1 MCGTADLIKVHNQGG
16 HRPRRN
22 LLLLFCYMVV
32 LPNCL
37 PNIYAYTHRSLLLL
51 ALVRDD
57 FLPWVVVSAQVK
69 VLRIRNCE
77 CLAVGGPSL
86 STSPTSKAQGTSQ
99 VTGQEASIVG
109 WRGELR
115 NADLGDMLWLLDM
128 SSHINCGYINK
139 TWPDSA
145 SQHSSTD
152 QARASMLHPLQR
164 TS

>member
-1 MCGTADLIKVHNQGG
+1 
-16 HRPRRN
+16 
-22 LLLLFCYMVV
+22 MVV

-139 TWPDSA
+139 T
-145 SQHSSTD
+145 
-152 QARASMLHPLQR
+152 
-164 TS
+164 